1 MPTIESNNV
10 ISSYQKQGAGPAI
23 VLIHGLGSS
32 SLDWAP
38 QIEALEKDY
47 TVVVPDLYGHGQS
60 MSVPQSLTISDF
72 ADQVAAILDH
82 EGLGAAHIVGLSLG
96 GAAAFQFA
104 VQRPELVKSLVII
117 NSRANFRPSG
127 WRENMTVLSR
137 GLISRL
143 LGMKVFSRVLAKKL
157 FPNSEQ
163 LQQLLQTRFVKNKPQ
178 NYRQCMRA
186 LLNWSAES
194 SLQSI
199 TCPVLIVASEYDYYP
214 LDDTKAYMTKL
225 DNAQLVVIEGAHHA
239 VTLEK
244 PMAFNR
250 VLMDYLRQQH
260 ATELPSAMGAGV

>member
-1 MPTIESNNV
+1 MPTIAINNV
-10 ISSYQKQGAGPAI
+10 KSSYQKQGKGPAV

-32 SLDWAP
+32 SLDWSP

-60 MSVPQSLTISDF
+60 MSVPQPLAISDY

-96 GAAAFQFA
+96 GAVAFQFA
-104 VQRPELVKSLVII
+104 VQRPELVESLVII

-143 LGMKVFSRVLAKKL
+143 LGMKVFSKVLAKKL

-163 LQQLLQTRFVKNKPQ
+163 LQQLFQTRFVKNKPK

-194 SLQSI
+194 LLQSI
-199 TCPVLIVASEYDYYP
+199 ICPVLIVASEYDYYP
-214 LDDTKAYMTKL
+214 LDDTKAYMEKL
-225 DNAQLVVIEGAHHA
+225 GNAQLRVIEGAHHA

-244 PMAFNR
+244 PTAFNQ
-250 VLMDYLRQQH
+250 VLLEHLKQQRS
-260 ATELPSAMGAGV
+260 AELPAAMGAGI